1 MFIYFKGGILS
12 DIKNLTHEQI
22 ETLQTDAALRLLG
35 GHTVIL
41 NKLGSQI
48 GQAIL
53 AKGKADITLQ
63 QLVNQKKTLV
73 EIMRALK
80 VVVSNA

>member
-1 MFIYFKGGILS
+1 MS

-22 ETLQTDAALRLLG
+22 ESLQTDAALRLLG
-35 GHTVIL
+35 EHTVLL
-41 NKLGSQI
+41 NKLSTQI

-53 AKGKADITLQ
+53 TKGKADIVLQ
-63 QLVNQKKTLV
+63 QKLNQKKTLV

-80 VVVSNA
+80 VVVSNG